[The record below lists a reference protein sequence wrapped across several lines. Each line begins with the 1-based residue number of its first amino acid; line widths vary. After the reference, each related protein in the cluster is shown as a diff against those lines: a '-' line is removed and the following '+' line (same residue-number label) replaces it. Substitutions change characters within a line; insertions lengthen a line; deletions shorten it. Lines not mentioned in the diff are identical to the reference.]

1 MNGVWVKK
9 QRLGWWVRLLFET
22 SNLFVR
28 DGCLDQQLSWN
39 NNSTWRKEKTITQV
53 KLYKRWDQFLI
64 VLLPLES
71 SRCIF
76 SKMGYKVQ
84 LYSILQSLSSFSLY
98 FCIRSLYMGDLSQFI
113 ALLLQSLSPTC
124 RVDDHSSRILISS
137 LFSLP
142 LSCVEQVIS
151 CLDTV
156 QVTFSH

>member
-53 KLYKRWDQFLI
+53 KLYKDGINSWLFYFPWKVQGVFFLRWDTRFNYIQYYRVYL
-64 VLLPLES
+64 
-71 SRCIF
+71 
-76 SKMGYKVQ
+76 
-84 LYSILQSLSSFSLY
+84 SFSLY
-98 FCIRSLYMGDLSQFI
+98 FCIRSLYMGDLSQSI
-113 ALLLQSLSPTC
+113 ALLLQSLPPTC

-151 CLDTV
+151 CLNTV
-156 QVTFSH
+156 